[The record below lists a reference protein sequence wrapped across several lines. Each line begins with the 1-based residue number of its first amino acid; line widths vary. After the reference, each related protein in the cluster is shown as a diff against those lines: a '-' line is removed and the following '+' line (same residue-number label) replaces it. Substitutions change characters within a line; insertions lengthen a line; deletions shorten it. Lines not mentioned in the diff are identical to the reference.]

1 MRNQFRKHCALRII
15 HYTLLS
21 KEVEA
26 VFDFLKKTK
35 KPNPDA
41 SRLLAS
47 ILVVFPAVQSVTYES
62 KDETL
67 EFSFALN
74 GKFSQEDFK
83 EFLTYVAESL
93 ETFHHLEGINGAK
106 MELNVEGVYGTCF
119 LNVRRDVATL
129 TCREL
134 SLLTELAIN
143 YFGDKLIEDYDD
155 DYYPDEEYLMAQED
169 YLEQC
174 LSNMRLLRVEGRL
187 VGLREHERVLVYSR

>member
-1 MRNQFRKHCALRII
+1 M
-15 HYTLLS
+15 
-21 KEVEA
+21 
-26 VFDFLKKTK
+26 FDFLKKSK

-47 ILVVFPAVQSVTYES
+47 ILVVFPAIQSVTYES
-62 KDETL
+62 KGETL

-74 GKFSQEDFK
+74 GKFSQEDFT
-83 EFLTYVAESL
+83 EFLHYAVESV

-106 MELNVEGVYGTCF
+106 IELNVEGGYGTCF

-134 SLLTELAIN
+134 SLLTELAFN
-143 YFGDKLIEDYDD
+143 YFGDKLIEDYDE
-155 DYYPDEEYLMAQED
+155 YYTDEEYLIAQED

-174 LSNMRLLRVEGRL
+174 LNNMRHLRVEGRL
-187 VGLREHERVLVYSR
+187 VGVREHERVLVYSR

>member
-1 MRNQFRKHCALRII
+1 M
-15 HYTLLS
+15 
-21 KEVEA
+21 
-26 VFDFLKKTK
+26 FDFLKKTK

-74 GKFSQEDFK
+74 GKFSKDDFEK
-83 EFLTYVAESL
+83 FLAYVAESV
-93 ETFHHLEGINGAK
+93 ETFHHLEGIGGAK
-106 MELNVEGVYGTCF
+106 IELNVEGVYGTCF

-134 SLLTELAIN
+134 SLLTELAFN
-143 YFGDKLIEDYDD
+143 YFGDKLIEDYDGPF
-155 DYYPDEEYLMAQED
+155 PDEEYLIAQED

-174 LSNMRLLRVEGRL
+174 LNNMRQLRVEGRL
-187 VGLREHERVLVYSR
+187 VGVRERERVVVYAR

>member
-1 MRNQFRKHCALRII
+1 MQDWGLGIN
-15 HYTLLS
+15 LLLNPFS
-21 KEVEA
+21 LTKEVRA

-47 ILVVFPAVQSVTYES
+47 ILVVFPAVQSVTYDS
-62 KDETL
+62 KGETL

-74 GKFSQEDFK
+74 GKFSQKDLE
-83 EFLTYVAESL
+83 EFLRYVVESVETY
-93 ETFHHLEGINGAK
+93 HHLEGLGGAK
-106 MELNVEGVYGTCF
+106 IDLSVEGVYGTCF

-134 SLLTELAIN
+134 SLLTELAAN
-143 YFGDKLIEDYDD
+143 YFGDKLIEEYDD
-155 DYYPDEEYLMAQED
+155 SFFSDEDYLIAQED

-174 LSNMRLLRVEGRL
+174 LNNMRQLRVEGRL
-187 VGLREHERVLVYSR
+187 VGVRERERVVVYSR

>member
-1 MRNQFRKHCALRII
+1 M
-15 HYTLLS
+15 
-21 KEVEA
+21 
-26 VFDFLKKTK
+26 FDFLKRTK

-62 KDETL
+62 KGETL
-67 EFSFALN
+67 ELSFALN
-74 GKFSQEDFK
+74 GKFSQE
-83 EFLTYVAESL
+83 ELENFLSYVAESL
-93 ETFHHLEGINGAK
+93 ETFHHLEGLGCTT

-134 SLLTELAIN
+134 SLLTELAAS
-143 YFGDKLIEDYDD
+143 YFGDQLIEEYDEN
-155 DYYPDEEYLMAQED
+155 YFPDEEYLIAQEN

-174 LSNMRLLRVEGRL
+174 LNNMRQMRVEGRL
-187 VGLREHERVLVYSR
+187 VGVREHERVVVYAR

>member
-1 MRNQFRKHCALRII
+1 M
-15 HYTLLS
+15 
-21 KEVEA
+21 
-26 VFDFLKKTK
+26 FDFLKKSK

-62 KDETL
+62 KSESL

-74 GKFSQEDFK
+74 GKFSKDDF
-83 EFLTYVAESL
+83 ENFLAYVAESL
-93 ETFHHLEGINGAK
+93 ETFHHLEGLGGAK
-106 MELNVEGVYGTCF
+106 FELNVEGGYGTYF

-134 SLLTELAIN
+134 SLLTELAAN
-143 YFGDKLIEDYDD
+143 YFGDKLIEEYDEN
-155 DYYPDEEYLMAQED
+155 YFPDEEYLIAQED

-174 LSNMRLLRVEGRL
+174 LNNMRQLRVEGRL
-187 VGLREHERVLVYSR
+187 VGVREHERVVVYAR